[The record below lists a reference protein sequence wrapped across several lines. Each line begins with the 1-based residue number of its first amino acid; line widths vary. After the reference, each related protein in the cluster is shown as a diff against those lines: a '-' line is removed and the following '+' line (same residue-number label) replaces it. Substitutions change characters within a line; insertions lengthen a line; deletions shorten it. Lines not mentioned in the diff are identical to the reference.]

1 MGDYIAR
8 LERTGM
14 AAHEACRL
22 VFDFLKNFY
31 SEELEEFIL
40 EREGECYVGRIQ
52 S

>member
-14 AAHEACRL
+14 SAHEACRL
-22 VFDFLKNFY
+22 VFDFLKNFTH
-31 SEELEEFIL
+31 EELEEFIL
-40 EREGECYVGRIQ
+40 EREDECYVDRIQ